1 MAGRN
6 GTRKPGTARGSRRR
20 SRTAK
25 ESHISASAVKLRYAR
40 EWGGWGQ
47 LSEDG
52 TGQNNPR
59 LSEGSWGG
67 GLPTL
72 HDGAGSRRSPDAERG
87 KGPWE
92 GRARNVSLPPYWE
105 KPAVRLLPTDD
116 VPLGERFRSAQRDP
130 ARPGHA
136 RSMAR
141 QLPRTGRT
149 SQPNL
154 VEFGPQRSPRKP
166 RTTIT
171 TTTTPIIQKMLFIL
185 GSHPVTN

>member
-6 GTRKPGTARGSRRR
+6 GTRKPGTACGSRRR

-25 ESHISASAVKLRYAR
+25 ASHISAKCAVKLRCAR

-87 KGPWE
+87 VKALGKVAPE
-92 GRARNVSLPPYWE
+92 MSAFRRTGENPPYDCFQPTMSRWE
-105 KPAVRLLPTDD
+105 NASDLRSVIRLGRVMLDLWLASYPAPDAHLNRIWLSSGLS
-116 VPLGERFRSAQRDP
+116 EAQES
-130 ARPGHA
+130 PG
-136 RSMAR
+136 R
-141 QLPRTGRT
+141 Q
-149 SQPNL
+149 
-154 VEFGPQRSPRKP
+154 
-166 RTTIT
+166 
-171 TTTTPIIQKMLFIL
+171 
-185 GSHPVTN
+185 